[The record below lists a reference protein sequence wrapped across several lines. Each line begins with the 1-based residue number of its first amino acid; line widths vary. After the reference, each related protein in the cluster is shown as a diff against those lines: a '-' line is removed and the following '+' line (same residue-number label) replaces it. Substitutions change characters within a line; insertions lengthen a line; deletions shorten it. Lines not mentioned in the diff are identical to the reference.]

1 MLDNNQNIQD
11 SYEVVVVGAGN
22 GGLTAATELA
32 MKGVKVLLIE
42 QHNLPGGFA
51 TSFVRGRFEFETSL
65 HELNS
70 WGPDDNK
77 GGVRNLLEGKFGL
90 DTEFL
95 PVPEAYR
102 LITTRK
108 GEAISIA
115 LPFGIEN
122 FIESIEKAVPGSKE
136 GLKKFFEI
144 AEECS
149 AAFDY
154 IGKMKGKPDQSVLF
168 KDFTNFLRTA
178 AYSASEVQTAL
189 DIPQKAIDIMSAYWC
204 YLGLPLNRI
213 NFTIFAMMLHSYL
226 TRGAYIP
233 KKRSNEF
240 TSALDLKIREF
251 GGHILY
257 NTRVEKILVEN
268 GKVIGIETS
277 KGDKINT
284 NHIVVNVSPT
294 LVYNKLIYPKS
305 EVPEIAYK
313 DINARIHGLSAFVVY
328 LGLNASAEEI
338 GLSEYSYFIM
348 ETMNT
353 EKVYES
359 WSKLKAPIGQA
370 TVCLNVAN
378 PGCSP
383 PGTSILYI
391 TTLFRPEVWYDVKQ
405 EDYVK
410 IKNEIAEELIKQF
423 EKATHTQITKYIEE
437 IEIATPVT
445 FARYT
450 RTYNGIIYGY
460 ELEPWDSLLP
470 RFMMMNEDN
479 YIDGLEFCGGFWRR
493 GHGYSSSLA
502 SGSLAAL
509 LTLAKLM
516 KGGGKNE

>member
-1 MLDNNQNIQD
+1 
-11 SYEVVVVGAGN
+11 
-22 GGLTAATELA
+22 
-32 MKGVKVLLIE
+32 
-42 QHNLPGGFA
+42 
-51 TSFVRGRFEFETSL
+51 
-65 HELNS
+65 
-70 WGPDDNK
+70 
-77 GGVRNLLEGKFGL
+77 
-90 DTEFL
+90 
-95 PVPEAYR
+95 
-102 LITTRK
+102 
-108 GEAISIA
+108 
-115 LPFGIEN
+115 
-122 FIESIEKAVPGSKE
+122 
-136 GLKKFFEI
+136 
-144 AEECS
+144 
-149 AAFDY
+149 
-154 IGKMKGKPDQSVLF
+154 MKGKPDQSVLF

-178 AYSASEVQTAL
+178 AYSASDVQTAL

-257 NTRVEKILVEN
+257 NTRVEKILVKN

-284 NHIVVNVSPT
+284 NHVIVNVSPT
-294 LVYNKLIYPKS
+294 LVYNKLIHPKS

-313 DINARIHGLSAFVVY
+313 DVNARIHGLSAFVVY
-328 LGLNASAEEI
+328 LGLNVSAEEI

-359 WSKLKAPIGQA
+359 WSKLQAPIGQA
-370 TVCLNVAN
+370 TVCLNIAN
-378 PGCSP
+378 PSCSP
-383 PGTSILYI
+383 SGTSILYI

-405 EDYVK
+405 EEYVK
-410 IKNEIAEELIKQF
+410 IKNKIAEDLINQF
-423 EKATHTQITKYIEE
+423 EKATHTQIKKHIEE
-437 IEIATPVT
+437 IEIATPMT

-460 ELEPWDSLLP
+460 ELESWDSLLP
-470 RFMMMNEDN
+470 RFMMMNDDN
-479 YIDGLEFCGGFWRR
+479 YIEGLEFCGGFWRR
-493 GHGYSSSLA
+493 GPGYSSTLA

-516 KGGGKNE
+516 KGGSKNE